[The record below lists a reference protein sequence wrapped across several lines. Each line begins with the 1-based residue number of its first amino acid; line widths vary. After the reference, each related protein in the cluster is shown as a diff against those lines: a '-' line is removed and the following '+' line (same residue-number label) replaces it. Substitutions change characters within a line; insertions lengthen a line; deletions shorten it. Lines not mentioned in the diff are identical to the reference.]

1 MSTLKQYN
9 ENVAKL
15 AFKKYHESKHYKINQ
30 RMHFVYLKC
39 KGYQNKMI
47 ADILSVTLKT
57 IYEWQNIYE
66 ENDLD
71 TLATLNYK
79 GQPSKLN
86 QFAEQ
91 LVFDFIIN
99 PFTTLKQAQDHIEK
113 ATGLKRSVP
122 QIKAFI
128 KRVNIKRRKVGQI
141 PDKVDVIKQD
151 NFIKNKLN
159 RLIKLATGNR
169 IKLFFIDAAHFVHQ
183 PFLGYLY
190 GLKRIFIR
198 ASSGRKR
205 FNVLGALEAVT
216 NKVTTVC
223 NETYINAE
231 SVCQLLELLAKEYVG
246 EKIYIILDNAR
257 YQRCQL
263 VFDTAQQLGIRLFF
277 LPPYSPNLNLI
288 ERLWK
293 FTKKKILYNKY
304 YPCFDE
310 FKNAIESYM
319 NNLKNGNY
327 YDELKSLLRLKFR
340 FFSQCWRTPQHIVL
354 HHMKKYA
361 IL

>member
-1 MSTLKQYN
+1 
-9 ENVAKL
+9 
-15 AFKKYHESKHYKINQ
+15 
-30 RMHFVYLKC
+30 
-39 KGYQNKMI
+39 MI

-293 FTKKKILYNKY
+293 FTKKKMLCNKY
-304 YPCFDE
+304 YLCFDE

-327 YDELKSLLRLKFR
+327 YDELKSLLRLKF
-340 FFSQCWRTPQHIVL
+340 QTYELQNNP
-354 HHMKKYA
+354 
-361 IL
+361 

>member
-1 MSTLKQYN
+1 MSTIKQYN
-9 ENVAKL
+9 EDVANL
-15 AFKKYHESKHYKINQ
+15 ALKKYKESKHYKINQ

-39 KGYQNKMI
+39 KEYPTKMI
-47 ADILSVTLKT
+47 ADILSVTPKT
-57 IYEWQNIYE
+57 IYEWQYIYE
-66 ENDLD
+66 ENDLN

-79 GQPSKLN
+79 GQSSKLN

-99 PFTTLKQAQDHIEK
+99 PFATLKEAKDHIER
-113 ATGLKRSVP
+113 ATGLKRSLP
-122 QIKAFI
+122 QIKEFI
-128 KRVNIKRRKVGQI
+128 KRLNIKRRKIGQI

-159 RLIKLATGNR
+159 RLIKLVTGKR

-205 FNVLGALEAVT
+205 VNVLGALEAVT
-216 NKVTTVC
+216 NKVITVC

-231 SVCQLLELLAKEYVG
+231 SVCQLLELLAKEYVD

-263 VFDTAQQLGIRLFF
+263 VFDKAQQLGIRLIF

-304 YPCFDE
+304 YPCLNE
-310 FKNAIESYM
+310 FKNAIASCME
-319 NNLKNGNY
+319 NLKNGNY
-327 YDELKSLLRLKFR
+327 YDELKSLLSLKF
-340 FFSQCWRTPQHIVL
+340 QAYELQNNP
-354 HHMKKYA
+354 
-361 IL
+361 

>member
-1 MSTLKQYN
+1 MVEDKKMSTLKQYN

-15 AFKKYHESKHYKINQ
+15 AFKKYQESKHYKINQ

-327 YDELKSLLRLKFR
+327 YDELKSLLRLKF
-340 FFSQCWRTPQHIVL
+340 QTYELQNNP
-354 HHMKKYA
+354 
-361 IL
+361 

>member
-1 MSTLKQYN
+1 MVEDKKMSTLKQYN

-327 YDELKSLLRLKFR
+327 YDELKSLLRLKF
-340 FFSQCWRTPQHIVL
+340 QTYELQNNP
-354 HHMKKYA
+354 
-361 IL
+361 

>member
-1 MSTLKQYN
+1 LVEDKKMSTLKQYN

-327 YDELKSLLRLKFR
+327 YDELKSLLRLKF
-340 FFSQCWRTPQHIVL
+340 QTYELQNNP
-354 HHMKKYA
+354 
-361 IL
+361 

>member
-1 MSTLKQYN
+1 MSTIKTYN
-9 ENVAKL
+9 EDVANL
-15 AFKKYHESKHYKINQ
+15 AFKKYKESKHYKINQ
-30 RMHFVYLKC
+30 RMHFLYLKC
-39 KGYQNKMI
+39 KEYPTKMI
-47 ADILSVTLKT
+47 ADILSVTPKT
-57 IYEWQNIYE
+57 IYEWQYIYE
-66 ENDLD
+66 GNDLN

-86 QFAEQ
+86 KFAEQ

-99 PFTTLKQAQDHIEK
+99 PFATLKEAQDYIEK
-113 ATGLKRSVP
+113 TTGLKRSLP
-122 QIKAFI
+122 QIKDFL

-141 PDKVDVIKQD
+141 PDKVDIKKQD
-151 NFIKNKLN
+151 NFLKNKLN
-159 RLIKLATGNR
+159 RLIKLVNGKR
-169 IKLFFIDAAHFVHQ
+169 VKLFFIDAAHFVHQ

-263 VFDTAQQLGIRLFF
+263 VLDTAQKLGIRLIF

-310 FKNAIESYM
+310 FKNAIESCM
-319 NNLKNGNY
+319 ENLNNGNY
-327 YDELKSLLRLKFR
+327 YDELKSLLSLKF
-340 FFSQCWRTPQHIVL
+340 QAYELQNNP
-354 HHMKKYA
+354 
-361 IL
+361 